1 MVGIILLKRILIN
14 ETLDLSVNWRCNNM
28 FDKSC
33 NTCICNKCLHNT
45 KYGFNQCFDCRDCYE
60 GNNHCEECSM
70 FEEDDDEE

>member
-1 MVGIILLKRILIN
+1 
-14 ETLDLSVNWRCNNM
+14 M

-45 KYGFNQCFDCRDCYE
+45 KYGFHQCFDCRDCYE

>member
-1 MVGIILLKRILIN
+1 
-14 ETLDLSVNWRCNNM
+14 M

-70 FEEDDDEE
+70 FEEEDDDEE